1 MKNTDYKKD
10 LKRHFPLPG
19 IIIITI
25 LGISGFIT
33 LSFLFS
39 SNLDLK
45 TILVNEGGPVAFSIF
60 FIAINIY
67 IWVLYFLNMYIP
79 PKEDVMYLTR
89 SNNRK
94 AFINKNGKVYECLNQ
109 IENEENKYYRVYRTH
124 NYVIE
129 VISETSE
136 EFILSKNE
144 SYWLNLYLPS
154 GEKIENLLLLPIAYV
169 FLFPGLFV
177 IILADELFEKVLGGI
192 FFLVPLSM
200 IVYDFYAK
208 YKEKNEDSNL
218 EKILNSKKLGIIKNV
233 VGIIFILIILFTLI
247 KSSPSQIGL
256 FIIPI
261 FVYFVL
267 LMLSYILELL
277 NNEKLD
283 ALLNKITSICFIALF
298 LVEFTIFAHVFSQ
311 VDSDINN
318 YYILIPIYV
327 IGVIL
332 MLVEIFKKNKKK
344 DD

>member
-1 MKNTDYKKD
+1 MKNTDYKNN

-25 LGISGFIT
+25 LGISGFIV

-45 TILVNEGGPVAFSIF
+45 TILINEGGPVVFSVF
-60 FIAINIY
+60 FIALNIY
-67 IWVLYFLNMYIP
+67 IWFLYFLNMYIP
-79 PKEDVMYLTR
+79 PKEDIMYLTR
-89 SNNRK
+89 SNNKK

-136 EFILSKNE
+136 DFILSKNE

-154 GEKIENLLLLPIAYV
+154 GEKIENILLLPIVYV
-169 FLFPGLFV
+169 FLLPGLFV
-177 IILADELFEKVLGGI
+177 IILVDELFGKVFGGI

-208 YKEKNEDSNL
+208 YKEKHEDSNL
-218 EKILNSKKLGIIKNV
+218 EEILNSKKLGIIKNV
-233 VGIIFILIILFTLI
+233 IGIVVILIILFTLI

-267 LMLSYILELL
+267 LMLSYILEIL

-283 ALLNKITSICFIALF
+283 AILNKITSICFIALF
-298 LVEFTIFAHVFSQ
+298 LVEFTIFAHLFSE
-311 VDSDINN
+311 VESDT

>member
-1 MKNTDYKKD
+1 MKNTNYKKA

-25 LGISGFIT
+25 LGISGLII

-45 TILVNEGGPVAFSIF
+45 TVLLNEGGPVTFSIF
-60 FIAINIY
+60 FITITIY
-67 IWVLYFLNMYIP
+67 IWVIYYLNMFVP
-79 PKEDVMYLTR
+79 PKEDVMFLTQ
-89 SNNRK
+89 SNNEK

-136 EFILSKNE
+136 DFILSKKE

-154 GEKIENLLLLPIAYV
+154 GEKIENLLLLPIPYA
-169 FLFPGLFV
+169 FLLPGLFV
-177 IILADELFEKVLGGI
+177 IILANELFEKVLGGI
-192 FFLVPLSM
+192 FFLIPLSM

-208 YKEKNEDSNL
+208 YKEKNDDSNL
-218 EKILNSKKLGIIKNV
+218 EKILNSKNIGIIKNV
-233 VGIIFILIILFTLI
+233 RGIMVILIILYTLI
-247 KSSPSQIGL
+247 QFSPQQIDL

-267 LMLSYILELL
+267 LMLSHILEIF

-283 ALLNKITSICFIALF
+283 ANLNKITSICFIALF
-298 LVEFTIFAHVFSQ
+298 LVEFTMFARVFSQ
-311 VDSDINN
+311 ADSDINTN
-318 YYILIPIYV
+318 YIFIPIYV

-332 MLVEIFKKNKKK
+332 MLVELFKKKKKK